1 MPLRG
6 LKHSVPY
13 SGQAQSVYG
22 MIKFLLKNSAGS
34 ADNVFC
40 ISSFSD
46 LRQAKKA
53 VLRLPRGKRA
63 LCHSIKQ
70 LHSRHPD
77 VISVWGSSL
86 WGIIWICFS
95 PPAFIYFLAYL
106 LTYSVLFGECF
117 PNKQRFQRGTQR
129 AKQMGRLAWSGHGRG
144 NGTSA
149 PRARWMLGSV
159 GPWPTAASAA
169 EMLRGQSLCCIPR
182 SSEPSGNLGELTCTC
197 KSPCPTFKALQ
208 PHNTD
213 DSHWREH
220 SESHLL

>member
-70 LHSRHPD
+70 LLSRHPD

-86 WGIIWICFS
+86 WGIIQTCFS
-95 PPAFIYFLAYL
+95 PPAFIYFLASL

-117 PNKQRFQRGTQR
+117 PNKQSFQRGTQM
-129 AKQMGRLAWSGHGRG
+129 AKQMGHLAWSGHGQGRVLLCPSG
-144 NGTSA
+144 EMDAWLCGSL
-149 PRARWMLGSV
+149 PRA
-159 GPWPTAASAA
+159 TSAA
-169 EMLRGQSLCCIPR
+169 EMLRGHLWAALPGN
-182 SSEPSGNLGELTCTC
+182 SEPSGNLQQTNLH
-197 KSPCPTFKALQ
+197 LQ
-208 PHNTD
+208 KPLA
-213 DSHWREH
+213 
-220 SESHLL
+220 HL